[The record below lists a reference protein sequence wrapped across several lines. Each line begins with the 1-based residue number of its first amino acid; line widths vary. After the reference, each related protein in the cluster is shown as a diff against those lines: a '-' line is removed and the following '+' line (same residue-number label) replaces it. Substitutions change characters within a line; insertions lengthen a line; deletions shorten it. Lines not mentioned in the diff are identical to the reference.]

1 MSGRAELDASAGLTA
16 AAMAGLVLVL
26 ANSRRISQ
34 LTHRLLG
41 VAILLALLALLVLV
55 VFLLLRVLFTQR
67 ALRRRVRVVVLAPD
81 SFEAGLDEVLRFA
94 GQLSRVHRAVG
105 GWFDQGASSVRV
117 LLDKDSDGRMRYSLL
132 VPRRALPALRSAL
145 SAYHGVEIRPAPN
158 TPHSTGQTGMWVARC
173 ELRLARPGHEPLA
186 ELGLDP
192 DPLQGYARVIEDLQP
207 TLGES
212 VQVAVDLLPMSAG
225 GRRRVRRRLLRG
237 AHRETRP
244 ENTGA
249 LLPPG
254 GGGGGGGVRRSAGE
268 LVGARSEREE
278 ITAKLGRSEPLFHIQ
293 ILIRCASRSP
303 ARAKGHMQALLAC
316 FDAHAAANSFRA
328 TGVRV
333 LGLWFLGSDIPIVRR
348 WFDRRIASGLFRPF
362 RESVVSAREIAG
374 FLKPPTVY
382 CRSQNVLRLGPAV
395 DPAPRT
401 LPVFRGQRGVLPL
414 GRVSGEHGERIVGVD
429 LSDTVFCYLAGRSR
443 YGKTELALTQF
454 LHLARSGH
462 GGMFIDPHQDA
473 IQRLKSCLTEE
484 QHARRIIEV
493 DLTGPRAYEGQPG
506 WNLFATK
513 GLSREE
519 RERRVEAIVDSF
531 ASALGWSERNN
542 RALTITTQATAALI
556 ELAAILPAP
565 LAPTVFQLSTIL
577 SDDGWRETVLPL
589 LSPPRRQFF
598 YERFPRLSEDAITP
612 VTNLVDRL
620 RSSTPLAA
628 LLGASTSTY
637 NITHAMNEG
646 RIVLACPG
654 AGGAKDRLVAN
665 LLLFDV
671 LHSAAGRAHIE
682 PEKRRAF
689 YLFCDEIQAF
699 DSAAG
704 NLAGVLEQS
713 AKYGIRGF
721 FANQNPERLTPQTLN
736 ALTTNRSH
744 IITTALNAHA
754 AALIAREWGNEPG
767 PDAITHLPRHTF
779 LTQVTHHGKLTNPF
793 LIQTLPVPDLYP
805 DAYHP
810 DHTPAAQPIIDQA
823 SGRVSTRETIQALD
837 TLDTRIHEH
846 LTQTRN
852 PGGKQPGRN
861 GGAVRSVLPR
871 LPDPG
876 DPGA

>member
-26 ANSRRISQ
+26 ANGRRISQ
-34 LTHRLLG
+34 FAHRLLG
-41 VAILLALLALLVLV
+41 VAILLAVLVFLVLV
-55 VFLLLRVLFTQR
+55 VFLLLRVLFTR
-67 ALRRRVRVVVLAPD
+67 RGLRRRVGMVVLAPD
-81 SFEAGLDEVLRFA
+81 SFEVGLDEVLRFA

-105 GWFDQGASSVRV
+105 GSFDRGASAVRV
-117 LLDKDSDGRMRYSLL
+117 LLDKDPDGRMRYSLL
-132 VPRRALPALRSAL
+132 VPRRALPVLRSAL
-145 SAYHGVEIRPAPN
+145 SAYHGVEIRPAAD
-158 TPHSTGQTGMWVARC
+158 TSQVTGQAGVWVARC

-186 ELGLDP
+186 EVAQNP
-192 DPLQGYARVIEDLQP
+192 DPLQGYARVIEDLQ
-207 TLGES
+207 THHGES
-212 VQVAVDLLPMSAG
+212 VQVAVDLLPMAAG
-225 GRRRVRRRLLRG
+225 ARRRVRRRLLRG
-237 AHRETRP
+237 AHRETRH
-244 ENTGA
+244 ENGTGA
-249 LLPPG
+249 LLSR
-254 GGGGGGGVRRSAGE
+254 GGVRRSAGE

-278 ITAKLGRSEPLFHIQ
+278 ITAKLGHSEPLFHTQ

-328 TGVRV
+328 AGVRV
-333 LGLWFLGSDIPIVRR
+333 LGLLFLGSDLPIVRR
-348 WFDRRIASGLFRPF
+348 WFDQRMRSGLFRPL
-362 RESVVSAREIAG
+362 RESVVSAREVAG

-429 LSDTVFCYLAGRSR
+429 LDDTVFCYLAGRSR

-454 LHLARSGH
+454 LHVVRSGH

-506 WNLFATK
+506 WNLFAAK

-556 ELAAILPAP
+556 ELATVLPAQ

-598 YERFPRLSEDAITP
+598 YGRFPRLSEDAITP

-628 LLGASTSTY
+628 LLGASTNTY

-671 LHSAAGRAHIE
+671 LHSAGSRAQVP
-682 PEKRRAF
+682 PERRRAF
-689 YLFCDEIQAF
+689 YLFCDEIQTF

-767 PDAITHLPRHTF
+767 PEAITHLPRHTF
-779 LTQVTHHGKLTNPF
+779 LTQVTHHGKLTSPF

-810 DHTPAAQPIIDQA
+810 NDAPAAQPIIDEA
-823 SGRVSTRETIQALD
+823 SGRASAAETIAALD
-837 TLDTRIHEH
+837 TLDARIHEH

-852 PGGKQPGRN
+852 PDGKQPSTD
-861 GGAVRSVLPR
+861 GGAVRSMLPR
-871 LPDPG
+871 LPDPH
-876 DPGA
+876 DPGEPAA